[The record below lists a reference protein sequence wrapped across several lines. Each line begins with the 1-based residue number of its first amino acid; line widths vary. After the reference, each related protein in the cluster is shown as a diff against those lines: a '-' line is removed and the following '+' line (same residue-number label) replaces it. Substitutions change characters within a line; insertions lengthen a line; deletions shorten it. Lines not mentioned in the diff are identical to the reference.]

1 MRHDKAARI
10 VATFA
15 VAFAGMIGTG
25 SQGRAGAVGIVF
37 ESGPSYGPVT
47 SPPFFLH
54 PPPFSQVNFGS
65 GEGLIDVHPDAPGLM
80 KGVIHVDPNDRVGQ
94 FGIIETVRGSFFF
107 DAPAGPARTA
117 VLTIAGTGKG
127 LLNFPDPPATNSAG
141 AVTLISNNN
150 VDPHIYSLLGS
161 GAQLPGVPFDIPL
174 FLPVPFQIPASTVP
188 ITVSRPVTIQLRME
202 GSGDVMFDT
211 LDGVQFSFPMLPPGV
226 SVTSDFG
233 FSQSTSAVPEPGSFV
248 LVAVGL
254 TGVLVF
260 RRRGWC

>member
-1 MRHDKAARI
+1 MWHDKATRI
-10 VATFA
+10 AATFA

-25 SQGRAGAVGIVF
+25 SQGRAGAIGIVF

-54 PPPFSQVNFGS
+54 PPPFSLVHFGS
-65 GEGLIDVHPDAPGLM
+65 GEGLIDVHPGAPGLM
-80 KGVIHVDPNDRVGQ
+80 KGFIQVAPDDRVGQ

-117 VLTIAGTGKG
+117 VLTISGTGKG

-150 VDPHIYSLLGS
+150 VDPHIYTLVGS
-161 GAQLPGVPFDIPL
+161 GAQMPGVPFDIPL

-211 LDGVQFSFPMLPPGV
+211 LDGVTFSFPTLPPGV
-226 SVTSDFG
+226 TVTSDFG
-233 FSQSTSAVPEPGSFV
+233 FSQSAVPEPGSFA

-254 TGVLVF
+254 AGVLVL
-260 RRRGWC
+260 RLRGRC